1 MEEFINKLMTE
12 MQTGEFSLI
21 FLAAAFL
28 GGVIASLGPCSL
40 GILPIIAAYIG
51 GYGTKDHEINC
62 KTEKNG
68 AFMELSAN
76 LRNFAQL
83 LSFVLGLSVVLTVIG
98 IACALTGRVFMSIGG
113 PYWILIIAS
122 LLLVM
127 GLNLEGVL
135 DLTLPVIV
143 KKIPKSKGQS
153 LFLYPFIVGALFA
166 FAATP
171 CSTPILAGIMSF
183 ATLSQNMLYAALMLF
198 LFALGQGLIIVLI
211 GISTSFLKNMKRFTF
226 AGEILLKISGVLLI
240 LSSIFLYIKI
250 FSRFF

>member
-1 MEEFINKLMTE
+1 MEELINRLTTG

-21 FLAAAFL
+21 FLAIAFL
-28 GGVIASLGPCSL
+28 GGVIASLSPCSI
-40 GILPIIAAYIG
+40 GVLPIIVAYIG
-51 GYGTKDHEINC
+51 GYGAKDDEVGC
-62 KTEKNG
+62 NG
-68 AFMELSAN
+68 SKGISAN

-113 PYWILIIAS
+113 PYWVLIIAS

-127 GLNLEGVL
+127 GLNLIGVL
-135 DLTLPVIV
+135 DLALPVIV
-143 KKIPKSKGQS
+143 KKMPKSNGKS

-166 FAATP
+166 LAATP

-183 ATLSQNMLYAALMLF
+183 ATLSQNMLYAAAMLF

-211 GISTSFLKNMKRFTF
+211 GISTSFLKNMKRFSS

-240 LSSIFLYIKI
+240 LSSIFLYIKV
-250 FSRFF
+250 FSRFI

>member
-1 MEEFINKLMTE
+1 MEELIKELILK
-12 MQTGEFSLI
+12 MQTGEFSLL
-21 FLAAAFL
+21 FLAISFL
-28 GGVIASLGPCSL
+28 GGVIASLSPCSL
-40 GILPIIAAYIG
+40 GVLPIIVAYVG
-51 GYGTKDHEINC
+51 GYGAKDDIENENN
-62 KTEKNG
+62 KSR
-68 AFMELSAN
+68 FSAN
-76 LRNFAQL
+76 FKTFIQL
-83 LSFVLGLSVVLTVIG
+83 LSFVLGLSAILTIIG

-127 GLNLEGVL
+127 GLNLIGVL

-143 KKIPKSKGQS
+143 KKMPKSDGQS
-153 LFLYPFIVGALFA
+153 LFLYPFIVGSLFA
-166 FAATP
+166 LAATP

-183 ATLSQNMLYAALMLF
+183 ATLSANMFYAAMMLF

-211 GISTSFLKNMKRFTF
+211 GVSTSFLKNIKRFSF